1 VATRRTRR
9 AGGRAGRRRGRRD
22 LAVGALLAAVALAA
36 LPATAGAYR
45 LYGRPWPQPTITY
58 HVQARGYAAA
68 VDRAAR
74 VWNRA
79 GVGVRLRKA
88 TRYSADVIVRYGG
101 RRCEGEALIGF
112 APREGSEVR
121 LGAGCGTLLIT
132 LTAVHELGHVLGLGH
147 ERRHCA
153 RMNPVFDN
161 DGTPGLCRR
170 RSLAAWLARPLLAD
184 DIAGARRLYGR

>member
-1 VATRRTRR
+1 M
-9 AGGRAGRRRGRRD
+9 
-22 LAVGALLAAVALAA
+22 
-36 LPATAGAYR
+36 PATAGAYR

-79 GVGVRLRKA
+79 DVGVRLRA
-88 TRYSADVIVRYGG
+88 AARDSADVIVRYGG

-121 LGAGCGTLLIT
+121 LGAGCGSRLIT

-153 RMNPVFDN
+153 RMNPEFDN

-184 DIAGARRLYGR
+184 DITGARRLY